1 MKVILQ
7 QNVQKL
13 GKAGDVVDASDGYFR
28 NFLQPR
34 KLAIVA
40 TTGTLKKREED
51 LVSIHKKAEAAHQS
65 FVGLSEKIKEI
76 GSIRLEAKAGEG
88 GKLYGK
94 VTTKEIAQVLS
105 KQLGTP
111 IDKKDIRAVDEI
123 NALGTYKVVIK
134 LAADVQ
140 AELNVEVALEGSPI
154 VEKKPA
160 APVAEAESTSKAAAE
175 SNDSEEAED
184 EADEEAEDEAAV

>member
-13 GKAGDVVDASDGYFR
+13 GKAGDVVEASDGYFR

-51 LVSIHKKAEAAHQS
+51 LDIIRKKAEASHQS
-65 FVGLSEKIKEI
+65 NVDLSEKIKEI
-76 GSIRLEAKAGEG
+76 GYIRLEAKAGEG

-94 VTTKEIAQVLS
+94 VTTKEIAQELS
-105 KQLGTP
+105 KKLGSTV
-111 IDKKDIRAVDEI
+111 DKKDIKSTEDI
-123 NALGTYKVVIK
+123 GALGTYRVIIK
-134 LAADVQ
+134 LAPDVQ

-160 APVAEAESTSKAAAE
+160 APAPAAEEESTEAK
-175 SNDSEEAED
+175 EEAQ
-184 EADEEAEDEAAV
+184 ATA

>member
-13 GKAGDVVDASDGYFR
+13 GKAGDVVEASDGYFR

-51 LVSIHKKAEAAHQS
+51 LDIIRKKAVATHDSNVA
-65 FVGLSEKIKEI
+65 LADKIKEI

-94 VTTKEIAQVLS
+94 VTTKEIAQELS
-105 KQLGTP
+105 KKLGST
-111 IDKKDIRAVDEI
+111 IDKKDIKSTEDI
-123 NALGTYKVVIK
+123 GALGTYRVVIK
-134 LAADVQ
+134 LTPEVQ
-140 AELNVEVALEGSPI
+140 AELSVEVALEGSPI
-154 VEKKPA
+154 VEKKPVA
-160 APVAEAESTSKAAAE
+160 APAAEAEAQS
-175 SNDSEEAED
+175 SEAKEEVEAS
-184 EADEEAEDEAAV
+184 A